1 LAIEAQA
8 TAARPVTPVNRERV
22 LRILKIAGWSVLAT
36 ALIGVVTVVLVINH
50 YESKLPTLDKVR
62 KGYEPPQVTRVL
74 SRDGMVL
81 ASLFTE
87 RRTVVKFAD
96 IPKHV
101 KLAFLAAEDAAF
113 YQHEG
118 LNYLGML
125 RALAANLRSGRS
137 RQGGSTITQQVIKN
151 VLLAPDRTYERKIK
165 ETILARRLEH
175 ELSKDEILSLYL
187 NQIYLGHGRYGV
199 EEAARYYFGKKVR
212 ELDLAEAATL
222 SGLVASPER
231 YSPRR
236 DVTLAMQRRHYVLA
250 QMLEKGFVTQEV
262 FADAE
267 QRPLRLAPVSDGESE
282 LAPEVVEH
290 VKKLLTKLAGETAT
304 RGGFVVETTIDPGLQ
319 AAARKA
325 TREALDAYL
334 VRQKLIPPYVQE
346 ERRLWGPAFDG
357 SPKQNKVYVGKVV
370 EVDDRAGTIDLR
382 VGLTLGRVDLR
393 HEERFNPKHLRP
405 SEFTK
410 PGAALRVRLL
420 APAETPT
427 GKAELKLELGPEAAL
442 VALEPRTREVR
453 ALIGSYE
460 GVAGGLDRSMQ
471 ARRQPGSAFK
481 PVVYGYA
488 LHSRR
493 LTLGSVLSLT
503 RTGKDLKKK
512 PPPGVAADAT
522 EYRLRVRPALAISD
536 NAAAQKV
543 LEEVG
548 APNVIDF
555 ARALG
560 IESPMQPTPSLALG
574 AYEVTPIE
582 LTAAIATFAA
592 AGEYAPPV
600 LVTRI
605 TDASGREVPLPPQ
618 PPRRQVLPPEEAYL
632 VTSAM
637 TSVVKEGTAK
647 AAGSLQRPLAGKT
660 GTTNQAKDAWF
671 VGYSTDVVAGV
682 WVGYDEAMPL
692 GYGESGAVTALPIWI
707 GFMKAAEAGRPAVDF
722 PRPAGIVTV
731 RIDPSTGLLAMPD
744 QTDGLDEEYLDGT
757 SPTEVAKP
765 VTEPAPAAPADD
777 EAAAASAVPVA
788 PPAAGEGAT
797 PGTLPETPPF

>member
-1 LAIEAQA
+1 MTSL
-8 TAARPVTPVNRERV
+8 NRER
-22 LRILKIAGWSVLAT
+22 LLKILKITGWSLLASV
-36 ALIGVVTVVLVINH
+36 LIGALGVVLTIRH

-74 SRDGMVL
+74 SRDGTVL

-87 RRTVVKFAD
+87 RRTVVKFTG
-96 IPKHV
+96 IPNHV

-118 LNYLGML
+118 LDYLGML
-125 RALAANLRSGRS
+125 RALAVNLRSGRS
-137 RQGGSTITQQVIKN
+137 RQGASTITQQVVKN

-199 EEAARYYFGKKVR
+199 EEAARYYFGKKVG
-212 ELDLAEAATL
+212 ELDVAEAATL

-236 DVTLAMQRRHYVLA
+236 DVTLSLQRRHYVLS
-250 QMLEKGFVTQEV
+250 QMLEKGFVTQQV
-262 FADAE
+262 FDAAE
-267 QRPLRLAPVSDGESE
+267 ERPLRLAPVSDGESE
-282 LAPEVVEH
+282 LSPEVVEH
-290 VKKLLTKLAGETAT
+290 VKKLLTKVGGEAVT
-304 RGGFVVETTIDPGLQ
+304 RGGFVVETTIDPTLQ

-334 VRQKLIPPYVQE
+334 VRQKLLPPYTQS

-357 SPKQNKVYVGKVV
+357 TPKQNKVYVGKVV
-370 EVDDRAGTIDLR
+370 ATDDRSGTIDVR

-393 HEERFNPKHLRP
+393 HEERFNPKHLPP
-405 SEFTK
+405 SELTRE
-410 PGAALRVRLL
+410 GALLRVRLL
-420 APAETPT
+420 TPAEQPG

-460 GVAGGLDRSMQ
+460 GVAGGLDRSTQ

-481 PVVYGYA
+481 PLVYGYA

-493 LTLGSVLSLT
+493 LTLGSLLSLT
-503 RTGKDLKKK
+503 RSGKELKKK
-512 PPPGVAADAT
+512 PPPGVAPDAT
-522 EYRLRVRPALAISD
+522 EYKLRVRPALAISD

-543 LEEVG
+543 LEEAG

-555 ARALG
+555 ARSLG
-560 IESPMQPTPSLALG
+560 IESPLSPTPSLALG

-592 AGEYAPPV
+592 AGAYQPPV

-605 TDASGREVPLPPQ
+605 TDSSGREVPLPPQ
-618 PPRRQVLPPEEAYL
+618 PPRRQVIPAEEAYL
-632 VTSAM
+632 ITSAL
-637 TSVVKEGTAK
+637 TSVIKEGTGK
-647 AAGSLQRPLAGKT
+647 AAGVLPRPLAGKT

-671 VGYSTDVVAGV
+671 VGYSTDMVAGV

-707 GFMKAAEAGRPAVDF
+707 GFMKAAGAGRPAVDF
-722 PRPAGIVTV
+722 PRPPGVVSV
-731 RIDPSTGLLAMPD
+731 RIDPATGLLALPD
-744 QTDGLDEEYLDGT
+744 QADGVDEEYLDGT
-757 SPTEVAKP
+757 APTELSKP
-765 VTEPAPAAPADD
+765 TPEPATSAPTDD
-777 EAAAASAVPVA
+777 EAAAATSPT
-788 PPAAGEGAT
+788 PPAAPVEPPGPGA
-797 PGTLPETPPF
+797 LPEVPPPF

>member
-1 LAIEAQA
+1 M
-8 TAARPVTPVNRERV
+8 NRERALQV
-22 LRILKIAGWSVLAT
+22 LKIAGWSLLAAVLLAG
-36 ALIGVVTVVLVINH
+36 LSVVLVVHH
-50 YESKLPTLDKVR
+50 YESRLPTLDKVR
-62 KGYEPPQVTRVL
+62 TGYEPPQVTRVL
-74 SRDGMVL
+74 SRDGTVL

-87 RRTVVKFAD
+87 RRTVVKFDD
-96 IPKHV
+96 IPNHV

-118 LNYLGML
+118 LDYLGML
-125 RALAANLRSGRS
+125 RALAVNLRSGRS
-137 RQGGSTITQQVIKN
+137 RQGASTITQQVIKN
-151 VLLAPDRTYERKIK
+151 VLLAPERTYERKIK

-212 ELDLAEAATL
+212 ELDVAEAATL

-236 DVTLAMQRRHYVLA
+236 DVTLALQRRHYVLS

-262 FADAE
+262 FVDAE

-282 LAPEVVEH
+282 LSPEVVEH
-290 VKKLLTKLAGETAT
+290 VKKLLIRVAGEAAT
-304 RGGFVVETTIDPGLQ
+304 RGGFVVETTIDPSLQ

-325 TREALDAYL
+325 TRDALDTYL
-334 VRQKLIPPYVQE
+334 VRQKLLPPYVQA
-346 ERRLWGPAFDG
+346 ERKLWGAAFDG
-357 SPKQNKVYVGKVV
+357 TPRQNKVYVGKVV
-370 EVDDRAGTIDLR
+370 AVDDRAGTVDVR

-393 HEERFNPKHLRP
+393 HEERYNPKRLPP
-405 SEFTK
+405 SEFTRE
-410 PGAALRVRLL
+410 GALLRVRML
-420 APAETPT
+420 APAESPDA
-427 GKAELKLELGPEAAL
+427 KAELKLELGPEAAL
-442 VALEPRTREVR
+442 VALEPRSREVR

-460 GVAGGLDRSMQ
+460 AVAGGLDRSTQ

-481 PVVYGYA
+481 PIVYGYA

-493 LTLGSVLSLT
+493 LTLGSLLSLV
-503 RTGKDLKKK
+503 RSAKDLKKK
-512 PPPGVAADAT
+512 PPPGVAPDAT
-522 EYRLRVRPALAISD
+522 EYALRVRPALALSD

-560 IESPMQPTPSLALG
+560 IESPLSPTPSLALG

-592 AGEYAPPV
+592 AGEYQPPV

-605 TDASGREVPLPPQ
+605 TDSSGREVALPAQ
-618 PPRRQVLPPEEAYL
+618 PPKRQVVPPDEAYL
-632 VTSAM
+632 LTSALA
-637 TSVVKEGTAK
+637 SVVKEGTAK
-647 AAGSLQRPLAGKT
+647 AAAALQRPLAGKT

-671 VGYSTDVVAGV
+671 VGYSTDMVAGV

-692 GYGESGAVTALPIWI
+692 GFGESGAVTALPIWI
-707 GFMKAAEAGRPAVDF
+707 AFMKAAEAGRPAVDF
-722 PRPAGIVTV
+722 PRPAGIITV
-731 RIDPSTGLLAMPD
+731 RIDPATGLLAAPD
-744 QTDGLDEEYLDGT
+744 SSDGIDEEYLDGT
-757 SPTEVAKP
+757 APTELARAAP
-765 VTEPAPAAPADD
+765 EPAVASAPSDD
-777 EAAAASAVPVA
+777 EAAEASSPA
-788 PPAAGEGAT
+788 PPATPIEAAG
-797 PGTLPETPPF
+797 PGTLPEVPPPF

>member
-1 LAIEAQA
+1 MNR
-8 TAARPVTPVNRERV
+8 AR
-22 LRILKIAGWSVLAT
+22 LIKFLKIAAWAALAT
-36 ALIGVVTVVLVINH
+36 LLLGVAAVVLVVRH
-50 YESKLPTLDKVR
+50 YEAKLPSLDKVR
-62 KGYEPPQVTRVL
+62 KGYDPPQVTRVL
-74 SRDGMVL
+74 SRDGTVL

-96 IPKHV
+96 IPNHV

-125 RALAANLRSGRS
+125 RALAVNLRSGRS
-137 RQGGSTITQQVIKN
+137 RQGASTITQQVVKN
-151 VLLAPDRTYERKIK
+151 VLLVPERTYERKIK

-199 EEAARYYFGKKVR
+199 EEASRYYFGKRVR
-212 ELDLAEAATL
+212 ELDVAEAATL

-236 DVTLAMQRRHYVLA
+236 DVTLSMQRRHYVLA
-250 QMLEKGFVTQEV
+250 QMLEKGFITQEV
-262 FADAE
+262 YADAE

-290 VKKLLTKLAGETAT
+290 VKRLLAKVAGEAADH
-304 RGGFVVETTIDPGLQ
+304 GGFVVETTIDPALQ

-325 TREALDAYL
+325 TRDALDQYM
-334 VRQKLIPPYVQE
+334 VRQKLLPPYTQE
-346 ERRLWGPAFDG
+346 ERKLWGPAEHG
-357 SPKQNKVYVGKVV
+357 VPKQNKVYVGKVAT
-370 EVDDRAGTIDLR
+370 VDDRAGTIDVQ
-382 VGLTLGRVDLR
+382 VGVTLGRVDLR
-393 HEERFNPKHLRP
+393 HEERFNPKRLAP
-405 SEFTK
+405 SEFTRE
-410 PGAALRVRLL
+410 GAALRVRLL
-420 APAETPT
+420 APADSPG
-427 GKAELKLELGPEAAL
+427 GKAELKLELGPESAL

-460 GVAGGLDRSMQ
+460 GVAGGLDRSTQ

-481 PVVYGYA
+481 PLVYGYA

-493 LTLGSVLSLT
+493 LTLGSVLSIV
-503 RTGKDLKKK
+503 RSAKDLKKK
-512 PPPGVAADAT
+512 PPHGVDPDAP
-522 EYRLRVRPALAISD
+522 EYKLRVREALAISD

-543 LEEVG
+543 LAEVG

-560 IESPMQPTPSLALG
+560 IESPLSPTPSLALG

-592 AGEYAPPV
+592 AGEYQPPV
-600 LVTRI
+600 LVKRI
-605 TDASGREVPLPPQ
+605 TDSAGREVPLPPQ
-618 PPRRQVLPPEEAYL
+618 PPARQVVPADEAYL
-632 VTSAM
+632 ITSAL

-647 AAGSLQRPLAGKT
+647 SAGVLQRPLAGKT

-671 VGYSTDVVAGV
+671 VGYSSDFVAGV

-692 GYGESGAVTALPIWI
+692 GYGEAGAVTALPIWI
-707 GFMKAAEAGRPAVDF
+707 AFMKAAESGRPAIDF
-722 PRPAGIVTV
+722 PRPPGIVTV
-731 RIDPSTGLLAMPD
+731 RIDPLTGLLVAPD
-744 QTDGLDEEYLDGT
+744 GGEGIDEEYLDGT
-757 SPTEVAKP
+757 APTEVSA
-765 VTEPAPAAPADD
+765 PAPTVAPAGKLPDD
-777 EAAAASAVPVA
+777 EAAAAAATTTAPTAPATAVDT
-788 PPAAGEGAT
+788 PPNGA
-797 PGTLPETPPF
+797 LPEVPPPF